1 MVDISKLKSHFIG
14 RGQLTGEQLRQAE
27 DYAITKGI
35 NIYEALIFL
44 NMLDYET
51 LGKGLARIHGKPYH
65 TLLIDPPPDSA
76 KARVPLKF
84 AVRWKIF
91 PIDYNAE
98 EDSLTLALDN
108 PQDRN
113 IIEKLQNI
121 FSAHRRLIF
130 VVASRPEINKAIDV
144 HYRGESYVPAQD
156 LNLPEDFSIVSP
168 EQDSGKEL
176 TLEDKTRSHKKIL
189 LLEPDRARS
198 SALRTLL
205 DREGYT
211 NVDPAYTTEE
221 AIGICEENLPE
232 LFLVNGRTFDSRT
245 SRFKEITHKYGLSP
259 VSFHQFAPILLGQ
272 EYSYHQMS
280 QALINLVMF
289 LMKKS
294 MKEDEQQLQEILTRA
309 RYCKLLALRLNLSQ
323 SQVDG
328 LVLAAWLS
336 SNKFG
341 KRLTRLITTPYHL
354 DKILIPDAGEDGRKS
369 IEANI
374 LKLVTKYQIIKNR
387 EPEVTKNINQL
398 RKLLDQQSSSRE
410 TKAVLEAFLRVIKD
424 EEFLRK
430 VDHPSRH
437 IIVVDP
443 YVSQESTIV
452 LRLMNDGYKVKL
464 LPDAK
469 SAVKVIINSEV
480 DLVISEISLPETDGM
495 GFCRALRK
503 NASTAHIPFI
513 FLTAEESERLAAE
526 CLEAGADD
534 FLKKPIDPDLLSLKI
549 QRLMASR
556 SPSKS
561 KEGIN
566 GSLREMNVTDMIQ
579 NLSAGEKNV
588 RIMLDSHDKKGQ
600 IYIRHGEI
608 VHAYIGSSEGEN
620 AFYKLMSW
628 EEGNFR
634 IVTCSDFPQH
644 SIKGATMSLLMEGA
658 RQADEEK
665 EE

>member
-1 MVDISKLKSHFIG
+1 MVNISKLKNHFIAG
-14 RGQLTGEQLRQAE
+14 GQLTEEQLRQAE

-35 NIYEALIFL
+35 NIYEALVFL
-44 NMLDYET
+44 NILDYET
-51 LGKGLARIHGKPYH
+51 LGKGLAMIHGKPYH
-65 TLLIDPPPDSA
+65 TLLINPPPDSA
-76 KARVPLKF
+76 KDLVPLKF

-91 PIDYNAE
+91 PIDYDAE
-98 EDSLTLALDN
+98 KDILTLALDN
-108 PQDRN
+108 PEDHI
-113 IIEKLQNI
+113 IIEKLRNI
-121 FSAHRRLIF
+121 FSAHRQLMF
-130 VVASRPEINKAIDV
+130 VVASRPEINKAIDI
-144 HYRGESYVPAQD
+144 YYKGQPYVPVKNLD
-156 LNLPEDFSIVSP
+156 LPEDFSIVSP
-168 EQDSGKEL
+168 EQDSRKEL
-176 TLEDKTRSHKKIL
+176 SLEDKTCSQKKIL

-198 SALRTLL
+198 SALQTLL
-205 DREGYT
+205 DREGYS
-211 NVDPAYTTEE
+211 NVEPAYSTEE
-221 AIGICEENLPE
+221 AIRICEENLPE
-232 LFLVNGRTFDSRT
+232 LLLVNGRTFDSQT
-245 SRFKEITHKYGLSP
+245 SRFKDITHKYGLSP
-259 VSFHQFAPILLGQ
+259 VSFYQFAPILLGQ
-272 EYSYHQMS
+272 EYSYRKMS

-289 LMKKS
+289 FMKKS
-294 MKEDEQQLQEILTRA
+294 IKEDEKQLQEILTRA
-309 RYCKLLALRLNLSQ
+309 RYCKLLALRLNLSP

-328 LVLAAWLS
+328 LILASWLS

-354 DKILIPDAGEDGRKS
+354 NKILSTDTDEGGTKS

-374 LKLVTKYQIIKNR
+374 LKLVTKYQFIKNR
-387 EPEVTKNINQL
+387 EPEVTQNINQV
-398 RKLLDQQSSSRE
+398 RKLLDQQSSPPE
-410 TKAVLEAFLRVIKD
+410 TKAILEAFLRVIKD
-424 EEFLRK
+424 EEFLKK

-437 IIVVDP
+437 ILVVDP
-443 YVSQESTIV
+443 YVSQESTMV

-480 DLVISEISLPETDGM
+480 DLVISEISLPETDGI

-549 QRLMASR
+549 QRLMANR
-556 SPSKS
+556 SPNKS

-566 GSLREMNVTDMIQ
+566 GSLREMNITDMIQ

-600 IYIRHGEI
+600 IYIRNGEI

-644 SIKGATMSLLMEGA
+644 SIRGSTMSLLMEGA

-665 EE
+665 E

>member
-1 MVDISKLKSHFIG
+1 MVNISKLKNHFIAG
-14 RGQLTGEQLRQAE
+14 GQLTEEQLRQAE

-35 NIYEALIFL
+35 NIYEALVFL
-44 NMLDYET
+44 NILDYET
-51 LGKGLARIHGKPYH
+51 LGKGLAMIHGKPYH
-65 TLLIDPPPDSA
+65 TLLINPPPDSA
-76 KARVPLKF
+76 KDLVPLKF

-91 PIDYNAE
+91 PIDYDAE
-98 EDSLTLALDN
+98 KDILTLALDN
-108 PQDRN
+108 PEDHI
-113 IIEKLQNI
+113 IIEKLRSI
-121 FSAHRRLIF
+121 FSAHRQLMF

-144 HYRGESYVPAQD
+144 YYKGQSYVPVKNLD
-156 LNLPEDFSIVSP
+156 LPEDFSIVSP
-168 EQDSGKEL
+168 EQDSRKEL
-176 TLEDKTRSHKKIL
+176 SLEDKTCSQKKIL

-198 SALRTLL
+198 SALQTLL
-205 DREGYT
+205 DREGYS
-211 NVDPAYTTEE
+211 NVEPAYSTEE
-221 AIGICEENLPE
+221 AIRICEENLPE
-232 LFLVNGRTFDSRT
+232 LLLVNGRTFDSQT
-245 SRFKEITHKYGLSP
+245 SRFKDITHKYGLSP
-259 VSFHQFAPILLGQ
+259 VSFYQFAPILLGQ
-272 EYSYHQMS
+272 EYSYRKMS

-289 LMKKS
+289 FMKKS
-294 MKEDEQQLQEILTRA
+294 IKEDEKQLQEILTRA
-309 RYCKLLALRLNLSQ
+309 RYCKLLALRLNLSP

-328 LVLAAWLS
+328 LILASWLS

-354 DKILIPDAGEDGRKS
+354 NKILSTDTDEGGTKS

-374 LKLVTKYQIIKNR
+374 LKLVTKYQFIKNR
-387 EPEVTKNINQL
+387 EPEVTQNINQV
-398 RKLLDQQSSSRE
+398 RKLLDQQSSPPE
-410 TKAVLEAFLRVIKD
+410 TKAILEAFLRVIKD
-424 EEFLRK
+424 EEFLKK

-437 IIVVDP
+437 ILVVDP
-443 YVSQESTIV
+443 YVSQESTMV

-480 DLVISEISLPETDGM
+480 DLVISEISLPETDGI

-549 QRLMASR
+549 QRLMANR
-556 SPSKS
+556 SPNKS

-566 GSLREMNVTDMIQ
+566 GSLREMNITDMIQ

-600 IYIRHGEI
+600 IYIRNGEI

-644 SIKGATMSLLMEGA
+644 SIRGSTMSLLMEGA

-665 EE
+665 E

>member
-1 MVDISKLKSHFIG
+1 M
-14 RGQLTGEQLRQAE
+14 
-27 DYAITKGI
+27 AI
-35 NIYEALIFL
+35 
-44 NMLDYET
+44 
-51 LGKGLARIHGKPYH
+51 IHGKPYH
-65 TLLIDPPPDSA
+65 TLLINPPPDSA
-76 KARVPLKF
+76 KALVPLKF

-91 PIDYNAE
+91 PIDYDAE
-98 EDSLTLALDN
+98 KDILTLALDN
-108 PQDRN
+108 PEDHI
-113 IIEKLQNI
+113 IIEKLRSI
-121 FSAHRRLIF
+121 FSAHRHLMF

-144 HYRGESYVPAQD
+144 YYKGQSYVPVKNLD
-156 LNLPEDFSIVSP
+156 LPEDFSIVSP
-168 EQDSGKEL
+168 EQDSEKEL
-176 TLEDKTRSHKKIL
+176 SLEDKTCSQKKIL

-198 SALRTLL
+198 SALQTLL
-205 DREGYT
+205 DREGYS
-211 NVDPAYTTEE
+211 NVELAYSTEE
-221 AIGICEENLPE
+221 AIRICEENLPE
-232 LFLVNGRTFDSRT
+232 LLLVNGRTFDSQT
-245 SRFKEITHKYGLSP
+245 SRFKDITHKYGLSP
-259 VSFHQFAPILLGQ
+259 VSFYQFAPILLGQ
-272 EYSYHQMS
+272 EYSYRQMS

-294 MKEDEQQLQEILTRA
+294 IKEDEKQLQEILTRA
-309 RYCKLLALRLNLSQ
+309 RYCKLLALRLNLSP
-323 SQVDG
+323 SQADG
-328 LVLAAWLS
+328 LILAAWLS

-354 DKILIPDAGEDGRKS
+354 NKILSTDADEGGTKS

-374 LKLVTKYQIIKNR
+374 LKLVTKYQFIKNR
-387 EPEVTKNINQL
+387 EPEVTQNINQV
-398 RKLLDQQSSSRE
+398 RKLLDQQSSLPE
-410 TKAVLEAFLRVIKD
+410 NKAILEAFLRVIKD
-424 EEFLRK
+424 EEFLKK

-437 IIVVDP
+437 ILVVDP
-443 YVSQESTIV
+443 YVSQESTMV

-480 DLVISEISLPETDGM
+480 DLVISEISLPETDGI

-549 QRLMASR
+549 QRLMANR
-556 SPSKS
+556 SPNES

-566 GSLREMNVTDMIQ
+566 GSLREMNITDMIQ

-600 IYIRHGEI
+600 IYIRNGEI

-620 AFYKLMSW
+620 AFYRLMSW

-644 SIKGATMSLLMEGA
+644 SIRGSTMSLLMEGA

-665 EE
+665 K

>member
-1 MVDISKLKSHFIG
+1 MVNISKLKSHFIAG
-14 RGQLTGEQLRQAE
+14 GQLTEEQLRQAE

-35 NIYEALIFL
+35 NIYEALVFL
-44 NMLDYET
+44 NILDYET
-51 LGKGLARIHGKPYH
+51 LGKGLAIIHGKPYH
-65 TLLIDPPPDSA
+65 TLLINPPPDSA
-76 KARVPLKF
+76 KALVPLKF

-91 PIDYNAE
+91 PIDYDAE
-98 EDSLTLALDN
+98 KDILTLALDN
-108 PQDRN
+108 PEDHI
-113 IIEKLQNI
+113 IIEKLRSI
-121 FSAHRRLIF
+121 FSAHRHLMF

-144 HYRGESYVPAQD
+144 YYKGQSYVPVKNLD
-156 LNLPEDFSIVSP
+156 LPEDFSIVSP
-168 EQDSGKEL
+168 EQDSEKEL
-176 TLEDKTRSHKKIL
+176 SLEDKTCSQKKIL

-198 SALRTLL
+198 SALQTLL
-205 DREGYT
+205 DREGYS
-211 NVDPAYTTEE
+211 NVELAYSTEE
-221 AIGICEENLPE
+221 AIRICEENLPE
-232 LFLVNGRTFDSRT
+232 LLLVNGRTFDSQT
-245 SRFKEITHKYGLSP
+245 SRFKDITHKYGLSP
-259 VSFHQFAPILLGQ
+259 VSFYQFAPILLGQ
-272 EYSYHQMS
+272 EYSYRQMS

-294 MKEDEQQLQEILTRA
+294 IKEDEKQLQEILTRA
-309 RYCKLLALRLNLSQ
+309 RYCKLLALRLNLSP
-323 SQVDG
+323 SQADG
-328 LVLAAWLS
+328 LILAAWLS

-354 DKILIPDAGEDGRKS
+354 NKILSTDADEGGTKS

-374 LKLVTKYQIIKNR
+374 LKLVTKYQFIKNR
-387 EPEVTKNINQL
+387 EPEVTQNINQV
-398 RKLLDQQSSSRE
+398 RKLLDQQSSLPE
-410 TKAVLEAFLRVIKD
+410 NKAILEAFLRVIKD
-424 EEFLRK
+424 EEFLKK

-437 IIVVDP
+437 ILVVDP
-443 YVSQESTIV
+443 YVSQESTMV

-480 DLVISEISLPETDGM
+480 DLVISEISLPETDGI

-549 QRLMASR
+549 QRLMANR
-556 SPSKS
+556 SPNES

-566 GSLREMNVTDMIQ
+566 GSLREMNITDMIQ

-600 IYIRHGEI
+600 IYIRNGEI

-620 AFYKLMSW
+620 AFYRLMSW

-644 SIKGATMSLLMEGA
+644 SIRGSTMSLLMEGA

-665 EE
+665 K

>member
-1 MVDISKLKSHFIG
+1 MVNISKLKNHFIAG
-14 RGQLTGEQLRQAE
+14 GQLTEEQLRQAE

-35 NIYEALIFL
+35 NIYEALVFL
-44 NMLDYET
+44 NILDYET
-51 LGKGLARIHGKPYH
+51 LGKGLAMIHGKPYH
-65 TLLIDPPPDSA
+65 TLLINPPPDSA
-76 KARVPLKF
+76 KDLVPLKF

-91 PIDYNAE
+91 PIDYDAE
-98 EDSLTLALDN
+98 KDILTLALDN
-108 PQDRN
+108 PEDHI
-113 IIEKLQNI
+113 IIEKLRNI
-121 FSAHRRLIF
+121 FSAHRQLMF

-144 HYRGESYVPAQD
+144 YYKGQSYVPVKNLD
-156 LNLPEDFSIVSP
+156 LPEDFSIVSP
-168 EQDSGKEL
+168 EQDSRKEL
-176 TLEDKTRSHKKIL
+176 SLEDKTCSQKKIL

-198 SALRTLL
+198 SALQTLL
-205 DREGYT
+205 DREGYS
-211 NVDPAYTTEE
+211 NVEPAYSTEE
-221 AIGICEENLPE
+221 AIRICEENLPE
-232 LFLVNGRTFDSRT
+232 LLLVNGRTFDSQT
-245 SRFKEITHKYGLSP
+245 SRFKDITHKYGLSP
-259 VSFHQFAPILLGQ
+259 VSFYQFAPILLGQ
-272 EYSYHQMS
+272 EYSYRKMS

-289 LMKKS
+289 FMKKS
-294 MKEDEQQLQEILTRA
+294 IKEDEKQLQEILTRA
-309 RYCKLLALRLNLSQ
+309 RYCKLLALRLNLSP

-328 LVLAAWLS
+328 LILAAWLS

-354 DKILIPDAGEDGRKS
+354 NKILSTDTDEGGTKS

-374 LKLVTKYQIIKNR
+374 LKLVTKYQFIKNR
-387 EPEVTKNINQL
+387 EPEVTQNINQV
-398 RKLLDQQSSSRE
+398 RKLLDQQSSPPE
-410 TKAVLEAFLRVIKD
+410 TKAILEAFLRVIKD
-424 EEFLRK
+424 EEFLKK

-437 IIVVDP
+437 ILVVDP
-443 YVSQESTIV
+443 YVSQESTMV

-480 DLVISEISLPETDGM
+480 DLVISEISLPETDGI

-549 QRLMASR
+549 QRLMANR
-556 SPSKS
+556 SPNKS

-566 GSLREMNVTDMIQ
+566 GSLREMNITDMIQ

-600 IYIRHGEI
+600 IYIRNGEI

-644 SIKGATMSLLMEGA
+644 SIRGSTMSLLMEGA

-665 EE
+665 E